1 MSVIGLDQVGKR
13 YPDGTVAVGSLT
25 LEIPTG
31 TVTALVGSSGCG
43 KTTTL
48 RMINRMIEPTSGT
61 IHVDGRDVRTFAP
74 HELRRGIGY
83 VIQHAGLFPHRTVL
97 DNVTTVPR
105 LLGWTGA
112 QARSRA
118 LELLELVGL
127 DPNLAGRYPSQLSGG
142 QQQRVGVARA
152 LAADPPV
159 LLMDEPF
166 GAVDPVQRTQLQA
179 EFVKLQRE
187 LRKTVV
193 FVTHDVAEALQ
204 LGDQV
209 AVLGQHGVLQQYG
222 PPSELLA
229 APASDFVADFLGQ
242 DRRLSLL
249 SLLSAR
255 EIRLRPLGEV
265 EGWDVTLDA
274 AGRPLGWRPRNTAAH
289 APPGELVPVGPDASG
304 RSLLDAALSSPARA
318 AVRVDEGGAAVGAV
332 TLDDLA
338 DLVTRLLS
346 EARSAP

>member
-1 MSVIGLDQVGKR
+1 MIGLDQVGKR

-25 LEIPTG
+25 LTIPNG

-61 IHVDGRDVRTFAP
+61 IEIDGRDVRSFAP

-105 LLGWTGA
+105 LLGWDRR
-112 QARSRA
+112 RSRGRA

-127 DPNLAGRYPSQLSGG
+127 DPALAARYPAQLSGG

-179 EFVKLQRE
+179 EFAKLQRE

-193 FVTHDVAEALQ
+193 FVTHDMAEAVQ
-204 LGDQV
+204 LGDRV
-209 AVLGQHGVLQQYG
+209 AVLGQGGALQQYG
-222 PPSELLA
+222 PPSTLLA
-229 APASDFVADFLGQ
+229 APANEFVADFLGQ

-249 SLLSAR
+249 ALIAAR
-255 EIRLRPLGEV
+255 EIAMRPLDAV
-265 EGWDVTLDA
+265 EGWEVALDA
-274 AGRPLGWRPRNTAAH
+274 AGRPLGWRPRNTTAH
-289 APPGELVPVGPDASG
+289 APPADVVPVGPEATG

-318 AVRVDEGGAAVGAV
+318 AVRVGEGGAAIGLV
-332 TLDDLA
+332 TLDDVA
-338 DLVTRLLS
+338 GLVSRLVD
-346 EARSAP
+346 EARGPS